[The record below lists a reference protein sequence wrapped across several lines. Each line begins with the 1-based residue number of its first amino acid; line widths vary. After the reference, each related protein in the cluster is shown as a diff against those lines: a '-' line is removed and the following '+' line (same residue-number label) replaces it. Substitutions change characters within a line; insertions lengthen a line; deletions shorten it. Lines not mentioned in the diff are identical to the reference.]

1 MKKVA
6 ITGGIGSGKSFISN
20 KFAKLGVPIYNSDV
34 RANIIINSNITV
46 KKLLIKNFGI
56 DCYVGEELNKKLIS
70 KIIFNNKSKLRLI
83 NSIVH
88 PFVNLD
94 YNSWLQNQKATYT
107 IYESAIIYENDSI
120 DKFDKIIGVISDT
133 ELKISRLFK
142 RGMKRESINNIM
154 KNQTDDLD
162 IIRISDFL
170 IYNNLNNNLT
180 DEVTRVHSNLLDN

>member
-1 MKKVA
+1 MKKIA

-46 KKLLIKNFGI
+46 KKLLIKNFGNESFI
-56 DCYVGEELNKKLIS
+56 GEELNKKLIS

-133 ELKISRLFK
+133 ELKISRLFE

-170 IYNNLNNNLT
+170 IYNNLNSNIT
-180 DEVTRVHSNLLDN
+180 DEVTRVHSNILDN

>member
-46 KKLLIKNFGI
+46 KKLLIKNFGNESFI
-56 DCYVGEELNKKLIS
+56 GEELNKKLIS

-133 ELKISRLFK
+133 ELKISRLFE

-170 IYNNLNNNLT
+170 IYNNLNSNIT
-180 DEVTRVHSNLLDN
+180 DEVTRIHSNILDN

>member
-46 KKLLIKNFGI
+46 KKLLIKNFGNESFI
-56 DCYVGEELNKKLIS
+56 GEELNKKLIS

-133 ELKISRLFK
+133 ELKLSRLFE

-170 IYNNLNNNLT
+170 IYNNLNSNIA
-180 DEVTRVHSNLLDN
+180 DEVTRVHSNILDN

>member
-46 KKLLIKNFGI
+46 KKLLIKNFGNESFI
-56 DCYVGEELNKKLIS
+56 GEELNKKLIS

-133 ELKISRLFK
+133 ELKISRLFE

-154 KNQTDDLD
+154 KNQTDDSD

-170 IYNNLNNNLT
+170 IYNNLNSNIA
-180 DEVTRVHSNLLDN
+180 DEVTRVHSNILDN

>member
-46 KKLLIKNFGI
+46 KKLLIKNFGNESFI
-56 DCYVGEELNKKLIS
+56 GEELNKKLIS

-88 PFVNLD
+88 PLVNLD

-133 ELKISRLFK
+133 ELKISRLFE

-170 IYNNLNNNLT
+170 IYNNLNSNIT
-180 DEVTRVHSNLLDN
+180 DEVTRVHSNILDN

>member
-46 KKLLIKNFGI
+46 KKLLIKNFGNESFI
-56 DCYVGEELNKKLIS
+56 GEELNKKLIS

-133 ELKISRLFK
+133 ELKLSRLFE

-154 KNQTDDLD
+154 KNQTDDSD

-170 IYNNLNNNLT
+170 IYNNLNSNIT
-180 DEVTRVHSNLLDN
+180 DEVTRIHSNILDN

>member
-46 KKLLIKNFGI
+46 KKLLIKNFGNVSF
-56 DCYVGEELNKKLIS
+56 VGEELNKKLIS

-133 ELKISRLFK
+133 ELKISRLFE

-170 IYNNLNNNLT
+170 IYNNLNSNIT
-180 DEVTRVHSNLLDN
+180 DEVTRIHSNILDN